1 MEGRKRGREGE
12 DWEGDKRK
20 GEKRWIKS
28 RQ

>member
-12 DWEGDKRK
+12 DWEGEKGK
-20 GEKRWIKS
+20 GEKRWVKS